1 MSGAAPRF
9 IVVVTGLSGAGRSTA
24 LRVLEDLS
32 FHCIDNLP
40 TPLLAQA
47 VSLWTPPTGDV
58 RVALGMDVR
67 VGDYLDAADAA
78 VRELRQGG
86 ARVHVLFLDAS
97 DDALVRRYSETRRP
111 HPLAYL
117 APGEGL
123 QAHIRSE
130 RERLGGLR
138 ALADRVI
145 DTTRLTVHDLRRE
158 LIAHFAGEIGTS
170 LQMTTRVVSFG
181 FKYGVPVDADNVFDA
196 RFLPNPHFVPA
207 LRPRTGLDPE
217 VAGFVLESAE
227 GAEYLD
233 AVSGFLVP
241 LLPRYAREGKVTLN
255 IAVGCTGGRHR
266 SVAIAE
272 ALGRRL
278 REAGAPGDVR
288 VSHRDADRGG

>member
-1 MSGAAPRF
+1 MKSPAM
-9 IVVVTGLSGAGRSTA
+9 T
-24 LRVLEDLS
+24 
-32 FHCIDNLP
+32 
-40 TPLLAQA
+40 
-47 VSLWTPPTGDV
+47 

-78 VRELRQGG
+78 VRELRRGG
-86 ARVHVLFLDAS
+86 ARVHVLFLDAA
-97 DDALVRRYSETRRP
+97 DDAVVRRYSESRRP

-117 APGEGL
+117 SPGDGL
-123 QAHIRSE
+123 QAHIQRE

-138 ALADRVI
+138 AVADRVI

-158 LIAHFAGEIGTS
+158 LIAHFSSEVGTS
-170 LQMTTRVVSFG
+170 LQMTTRVISFG
-181 FKYGVPVDADNVFDA
+181 FKYGLPVDADNVFDA
-196 RFLPNPHFVPA
+196 RFLPNPHFVPT
-207 LRPRTGLDPE
+207 LRPRTGMDHE
-217 VAGFVLESAE
+217 VARFVLESAE

-233 AVSGFLVP
+233 ALCRLMEP
-241 LLPRYAREGKVTLN
+241 LLPRYAREGKVTLT

-278 REAGAPGDVR
+278 RDAGAPGDVR

>member
-1 MSGAAPRF
+1 MSDETPRF

-40 TPLLAQA
+40 TPLLNEA
-47 VSLWTPPTGDV
+47 VALWTTQTGDA

-67 VGDYLDAADAA
+67 VGDYLDAAAAA
-78 VRELRQGG
+78 VKELRRGG
-86 ARVHVLFLDAS
+86 ALVHVLFLDAS
-97 DDALVRRYSETRRP
+97 DDALVRRYSESRRP

-117 APGEGL
+117 SPGDGL
-123 QAHIRSE
+123 EVHIRRE

-138 ALADRVI
+138 AMADRVI

-158 LIAHFAGEIGTS
+158 LSEHFAGEVGTS

-196 RFLPNPHFVPA
+196 RFLPNPHFVPE
-207 LRPRTGLDPE
+207 LRPKTGLDPE
-217 VAGFVLESAE
+217 VARFVLESPE

-233 AVSGFLVP
+233 AVSTFLAP
-241 LLPRYAREGKVTLN
+241 LLPRYAREGKVTLT
-255 IAVGCTGGRHR
+255 IGVGCTGGRHR

-272 ALGRRL
+272 ALGHRL
-278 REAGAPGDVR
+278 RACGAPGDVR
-288 VSHRDADRGG
+288 VSHRDASRGG